1 MLATSLACRWG
12 RSDLTGGVLY
22 PESLSFGSCCSAA
35 SVEEMRRPHAESLH
49 CLGQRNL
56 KGDHDQSS
64 PSSTGIFEVL
74 LLLLLVCCATSHF
87 DAVLS
92 MVKVCGGSARC
103 NVPLELHHCD
113 LGVVIPEDHSAL
125 GPCPDV
131 RLRSVS
137 SPPVEVLIGMTLSG
151 E

>member
-1 MLATSLACRWG
+1 MRRPW
-12 RSDLTGGVLY
+12 LTGGVDQTS
-22 PESLSFGSCCSAA
+22 PVAFSTRRSCLSAVAA
-35 SVEEMRRPHAESLH
+35 VRHRVEEMRRPHAESLH